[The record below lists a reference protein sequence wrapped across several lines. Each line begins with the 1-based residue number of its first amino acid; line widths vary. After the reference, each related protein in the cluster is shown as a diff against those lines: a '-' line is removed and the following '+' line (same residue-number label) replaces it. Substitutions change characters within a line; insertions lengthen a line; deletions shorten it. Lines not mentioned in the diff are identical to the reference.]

1 MKTLNTVF
9 RNLNWS
15 YLINLLMWVVPA
27 LICVSVH
34 ETFHGLAS
42 YVLGDK
48 TAKQQKRIS
57 LNPLRHIDPIGLIML
72 VVFRVGWAKPVSVDM
87 RNFKKPKR
95 DMALTALAG
104 PLSNMLLSGLLLFII
119 GLLFRALITGTVGKT
134 ALEFLRMTATLS
146 MFLGIFNLI
155 PIPPL
160 DGSKILLAFLPDSA
174 YQKLMRYERY
184 GMFLIIALMLS
195 GILGKPLDMVF
206 TFVLEKLSVFTQA
219 GYYLAGL
226 FK

>member
-1 MKTLNTVF
+1 METLNTVF

-34 ETFHGLAS
+34 EAFHGLAS

-48 TAKQQKRIS
+48 TAKRQKRIS

-87 RNFKKPKR
+87 RNFKNPKR

-104 PLSNMLLSGLLLFII
+104 PLSNMLLSCLLLFII
-119 GLLFRALITGTVGKT
+119 GLLFRALIIGAVGKT
-134 ALEFLRMTATLS
+134 ALAFLRMTATLS

-160 DGSKILLAFLPDSA
+160 DGSKILLSFLPDSA
-174 YQKLMRYERY
+174 
-184 GMFLIIALMLS
+184 
-195 GILGKPLDMVF
+195 
-206 TFVLEKLSVFTQA
+206 
-219 GYYLAGL
+219 
-226 FK
+226 